1 MAISTSVK
9 KAPRTQDATARSR
22 KALEAWAAQAG
33 WHLAFVA
40 PAAGAGKARR
50 GIVDAVLVR
59 TSPRDPDAVQVKLVQ
74 LRGGKAGLAP
84 AAERRLERA
93 AERVEI
99 EVLHVFHDRS
109 GLCFSA
115 PFLPA
120 WHPEHRSA

>member
-1 MAISTSVK
+1 MPRSTPTRKGPRSVGSMERS
-9 KAPRTQDATARSR
+9 KA
-22 KALEAWAAQAG
+22 ALEEWASQAG
-33 WHLAFVA
+33 WHVVFLE
-40 PAAGAGKARR
+40 PGGKARR

-59 TSPRDPDAVQVKLVQ
+59 AAPLAPDTVQVKLVQ

-93 AERVEI
+93 ADHVEI
-99 EVLHVFHDRS
+99 EVLHVFHDGN

-120 WHPEHRSA
+120 WHPERRSA

>member
-1 MAISTSVK
+1 MASSTSTK
-9 KAPRTQDATARSR
+9 RTARLVDGTERSR
-22 KALEAWAAQAG
+22 KALEVWAAQAG
-33 WHLAFVA
+33 WHLVFVER
-40 PAAGAGKARR
+40 AGRARR

-74 LRGGKAGLAP
+74 LRGGKAGLAS

-99 EVLHVFHDRS
+99 EVLHVFHDQN

-120 WHPEHRSA
+120 WHPERRSA

>member
-1 MAISTSVK
+1 MASSTSTK
-9 KAPRTQDATARSR
+9 RTARLVDGTERSR
-22 KALEAWAAQAG
+22 RALEAWAAQAG
-33 WHLAFVA
+33 WRLVFLE
-40 PAAGAGKARR
+40 PAAGRTRR

-74 LRGGKAGLAP
+74 LRGGKAGLAR

-93 AERVEI
+93 AEGVEI
-99 EVLHVFHDRS
+99 EVLHVFHDRN

-120 WHPEHRSA
+120 WHAERRSA